1 MRASKNRLE
10 MQAGQG
16 LADITAPDGVNRACG
31 CSLSLL
37 PLQAKIA
44 LLREF
49 QVGLD
54 EQVELLRL
62 RRVEVEMGVP
72 QHGGWCCPQ
81 VLHDKLL
88 KKISSAVHSAI
99 HFAQDAF
106 FSYLHH
112 AFLPQIIQLPFGGRL
127 ASHGLL
133 NTQGASFGR
142 EEVGLAT

>member
-1 MRASKNRLE
+1 

-62 RRVEVEMGVP
+62 RRVEVEMGFSFRAWRRCG
-72 QHGGWCCPQ
+72 QA
-81 VLHDKLL
+81 LHNVQAL
-88 KKISSAVHSAI
+88 KYK
-99 HFAQDAF
+99 AF
-106 FSYLHH
+106 S
-112 AFLPQIIQLPFGGRL
+112 
-127 ASHGLL
+127 
-133 NTQGASFGR
+133 
-142 EEVGLAT
+142 